1 MLYGSYFLG
10 LLLLKA
16 FKFGLFYVV
25 LLVQGR
31 QGKECYTYRVVAVAI
46 IVL

>member
-31 QGKECYTYRVVAVAI
+31 QGKECYTVAI